1 MHHLPPLKSVI
12 AFEVVAR
19 LGNISK
25 AAEELNLTP
34 SAVSHQITNLEHYVG
49 LKLFGRTSRGVV
61 LTPAGERYQQSL
73 AGALALIASA
83 AQNARA
89 DDGIEV
95 LRVHASPSFASL
107 WLMPRL
113 PDFMQQH
120 PDIRIRL
127 SASHMHSDFSRGEVD
142 LDIRYGAVRWA
153 DLHVETICTEEVTP
167 MISPALAARL
177 QLGSPQD
184 LLQQNLIFSEVNLVQ
199 WPQWFAAHGIQVSPS
214 QYALSFDRA
223 YLAIEAAVQGL
234 GIALDSSWLA
244 EAALADGKLMPAF
257 PDRKGIRV
265 HAHHLV
271 YPATHGK
278 WPKVKRFN
286 DWLLQAVQ
294 KRPRSPSH
302 RQPLD

>member
-34 SAVSHQITNLEHYVG
+34 SAVSHQITNLENFVA
-49 LKLFGRTSRGVV
+49 LKLFHRTSRGVA

-113 PDFMQQH
+113 PHFMHEH

-127 SASHMHSDFSRGEVD
+127 SASYMHSDFSQGEID
-142 LDIRYGAVRWA
+142 LDIRYGAARWA
-153 DLHVETICTEEVTP
+153 DLHVETISTEEVMP
-167 MISPALAARL
+167 MISPTLAERL
-177 QLGSPQD
+177 KLRTPQD

-199 WPQWFAAHGIQVSPS
+199 WPQWFAAHGIQLAPS

-223 YLAIEAAVQGL
+223 YLAIEAAIQGL
-234 GIALDSSWLA
+234 GVALDSAWLA
-244 EAALADGKLMPAF
+244 DAALKEGRLVPVF

-278 WPKVKRFN
+278 WTKVERFKR
-286 DWLLQAVQ
+286 WLLQAVST
-294 KRPRSPSH
+294 PR
-302 RQPLD
+302 